1 MKIYISQPM
10 GKGRTKE
17 EILEE
22 RRRGI
27 EVAKIYYPNAEFLDT
42 YFEDYDETQ
51 HTPMEYFARSA
62 ALMAQADL
70 IILLPFYMG
79 SYGCEVE
86 DHIAQ
91 VYRIPRL
98 IINYGMD
105 LNGEYNDV
113 HLLK

>member
-22 RRRGI
+22 RRKGI
-27 EVAKIYYPNAEFLDT
+27 EVVKIYYPNAEFLDT
-42 YFEDYDETQ
+42 YFEDYDGAQ

-70 IILLPFYMG
+70 IVLLPFYMG
-79 SYGCEVE
+79 SHGCEVE

-98 IINYGMD
+98 IINYGTD
-105 LNGEYNDV
+105 LNGEYNDI